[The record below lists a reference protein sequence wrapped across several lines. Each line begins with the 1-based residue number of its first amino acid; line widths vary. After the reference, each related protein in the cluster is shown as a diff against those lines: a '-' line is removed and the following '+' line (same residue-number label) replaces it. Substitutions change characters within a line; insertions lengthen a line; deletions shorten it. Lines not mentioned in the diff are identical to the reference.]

1 MNRKLIVCALAAL
14 IAAPTVAGLTG
25 CTEKDKVSWNVSQD
39 ADNFNAVRRLTVINT
54 LSDKVLL
61 QMTGTFAIQTDS
73 DTNELQVICELDDGT
88 YQKHFIYLNKFTTYT
103 VEDIS
108 GSDVDKYSYELNFM
122 PEFLPGV
129 KITAND

>member
-73 DTNELQVICELDDGT
+73 DTNELQVICELEDGR

>member
-1 MNRKLIVCALAAL
+1 MKRKIVACALAVAM
-14 IAAPTVAGLTG
+14 AASTIGLTG
-25 CTEKDKVSWNVSQD
+25 CTEKDKVSWNVSQE

-61 QMTGTFAIQTDS
+61 QMTGTFAIQTDP
-73 DTNELQVICELDDGT
+73 DTNELQVIYELENGE
-88 YQKHFIYLNKFTTYT
+88 YQKHFVYLNQFTTYT

-129 KITAND
+129 KITAKE

>member
-1 MNRKLIVCALAAL
+1 MKRKIVACALAVAM
-14 IAAPTVAGLTG
+14 AASTIGLTG
-25 CTEKDKVSWNVSQD
+25 CTEKDKVSWNVSQE

-61 QMTGTFAIQTDS
+61 QMTGTFAIQTDL
-73 DTNELQVICELDDGT
+73 DTNELQVICELENGE
-88 YQKHFIYLNKFTTYT
+88 YQKHFVYLNQFTTYT

-129 KITAND
+129 KITAKE

>member
-1 MNRKLIVCALAAL
+1 MAAST
-14 IAAPTVAGLTG
+14 IGLTG
-25 CTEKDKVSWNVSQD
+25 CTEKDKVSWNVSQE

-61 QMTGTFAIQTDS
+61 QMTGTFAIQTDPG
-73 DTNELQVICELDDGT
+73 TNELQVICELENGE
-88 YQKHFIYLNKFTTYT
+88 YQKHFVYLNQFTTYT

-129 KITAND
+129 KIAAKE

>member
-1 MNRKLIVCALAAL
+1 MAVPA
-14 IAAPTVAGLTG
+14 VAGLTG
-25 CTEKDKVSWNVSQD
+25 CTEKDKVSWNVSQE

-61 QMTGTFAIQTDS
+61 QMTGTFAIQTDPN
-73 DTNELQVICELDDGT
+73 TNELQVICELENGE
-88 YQKHFIYLNKFTTYT
+88 YQKHFVYLNKFTTYT

-129 KITAND
+129 KITAKE

>member
-1 MNRKLIVCALAAL
+1 MKRKIIACALAVAM
-14 IAAPTVAGLTG
+14 AASTIGLTG
-25 CTEKDKVSWNVSQD
+25 CTEKDKVSWNVSQE

-61 QMTGTFAIQTDS
+61 QMTGTFAIQTDL
-73 DTNELQVICELDDGT
+73 DTNELQVICELENGE
-88 YQKHFIYLNKFTTYT
+88 YQKHFVYLNQFTTYT

-129 KITAND
+129 KITAKE

>member
-1 MNRKLIVCALAAL
+1 MKRKIITCALAVAM
-14 IAAPTVAGLTG
+14 AASAIGLTG

-61 QMTGTFAIQTDS
+61 QMTGTFAIQTDPG
-73 DTNELQVICELDDGT
+73 TNGLQVICELENGE
-88 YQKHFIYLNKFTTYT
+88 YQKHFVYLNQFTTYT

-129 KITAND
+129 KITAKE

>member
-1 MNRKLIVCALAAL
+1 MKRKIIACALAVAM
-14 IAAPTVAGLTG
+14 AASTIGLTG
-25 CTEKDKVSWNVSQD
+25 CTEKDKVSWNVSQE

-73 DTNELQVICELDDGT
+73 DTNELQVICELENGE
-88 YQKHFIYLNKFTTYT
+88 YQKHFVYLNQFTTYT

-129 KITAND
+129 KITAKE

>member
-1 MNRKLIVCALAAL
+1 MKRKIIACALAVAM
-14 IAAPTVAGLTG
+14 AASTIGLTG
-25 CTEKDKVSWNVSQD
+25 CTEKDRVSWNVSQE

-61 QMTGTFAIQTDS
+61 QMTGTFAIQTVP
-73 DTNELQVICELDDGT
+73 DTNELQVICELENGE
-88 YQKHFIYLNKFTTYT
+88 YQKHFVYLNKFTTYT

-129 KITAND
+129 KITAKE

>member
-1 MNRKLIVCALAAL
+1 MAAST
-14 IAAPTVAGLTG
+14 IGLTG
-25 CTEKDKVSWNVSQD
+25 CTEKDKVSWNVSQE
-39 ADNFNAVRRLTVINT
+39 ADNFNAVRRLTGINT

-61 QMTGTFAIQTDS
+61 QMTGTFAIQTDP
-73 DTNELQVICELDDGT
+73 DTNELQIICELENGE
-88 YQKHFIYLNKFTTYT
+88 YQKHFVYLNQFTTYT

-129 KITAND
+129 KITAKE

>member
-1 MNRKLIVCALAAL
+1 MKRKIIACALAVAM
-14 IAAPTVAGLTG
+14 AASTIGLTG
-25 CTEKDKVSWNVSQD
+25 CTEKDKVSWNVSQE

-61 QMTGTFAIQTDS
+61 QMTGTFAIQTDP
-73 DTNELQVICELDDGT
+73 DTNELQVICELANGE
-88 YQKHFIYLNKFTTYT
+88 YQKHFVYLNKFTTYT

-129 KITAND
+129 KITAKE

>member
-14 IAAPTVAGLTG
+14 MAAPTVAGLNG

>member
-14 IAAPTVAGLTG
+14 MATPTVAGLTG

-61 QMTGTFAIQTDS
+61 QMTGTFAIQTDRE
-73 DTNELQVICELDDGT
+73 TNELQVICELDDGT
-88 YQKHFIYLNKFTTYT
+88 YQKHFIYLNEFTTYT

>member
-1 MNRKLIVCALAAL
+1 MKRKIVACALAVAM
-14 IAAPTVAGLTG
+14 AASTIGLTG
-25 CTEKDKVSWNVSQD
+25 CTEKDKVSWNVSQE

-61 QMTGTFAIQTDS
+61 QMTGTFAIQADP
-73 DTNELQVICELDDGT
+73 DTNELQVICELENGE
-88 YQKHFIYLNKFTTYT
+88 YQKHFVYLNQFTTYT

-129 KITAND
+129 KITAKE